1 MEEREYRRNSISLPM
16 WKAFAEHLKECG
28 RHGGG
33 LFLIGLLGAPAC
45 VAVVSSLGES
55 AALVLWSIWA
65 VLFAKGLSRF
75 IREWRHPARLGR
87 LPPLSRHDL
96 RVAR

>member
-1 MEEREYRRNSISLPM
+1 M

-33 LFLIGLLGAPAC
+33 LFLFGLLGAPVCATL
-45 VAVVSSLGES
+45 VSWLGEW
-55 AALVLWSIWA
+55 AAPMLWA
-65 VLFAKGLSRF
+65 VWLILFLHGLARF
-75 IREWRHPARLGR
+75 VHQWRHPVRLGR

-96 RVAR
+96 RVARSKLLNHRQRS

>member
-1 MEEREYRRNSISLPM
+1 M

-33 LFLIGLLGAPAC
+33 LFLLGLLGAPAC
-45 VAVVSSLGES
+45 AVLISWLGKW
-55 AALVLWSIWA
+55 AAQTLWA
-65 VLFAKGLSRF
+65 VWLILFLGGLARF
-75 IREWRHPARLGR
+75 IHQWRNPARLGR

-96 RVAR
+96 RVARSKLLNHRQRS